1 MIKKERESVMTYLY
15 EGDAVFN
22 CENIKYM
29 DQVES
34 LVFDLMCDDPDFYN
48 KVYLVEESEDYTLYK
63 IQENVYCIC
72 WFDAGESL
80 AYHQVFNT
88 LDQAYATIE
97 EAA

>member
-1 MIKKERESVMTYLY
+1 MIKKEREFMTYLY
-15 EGDAVFN
+15 EGEAVFN
-22 CENIKYM
+22 NEDLKYM
-29 DQVES
+29 DQVEC
-34 LVFDLMCDDPDFYN
+34 LVFEMMCEDHDFYN

-63 IQENVYCIC
+63 IQDNLYCVC
-72 WFDAGESL
+72 WFDGGESL